1 MARRMTAARKR
12 ALRKAQ
18 MASARKRKGKR
29 AQDSVGYWIARGV
42 KTVASQATF
51 GVSGVLSQFG
61 DTRKGKGRIGRIP
74 INIKSA
80 KKRKK
85 R

>member
-1 MARRMTAARKR
+1 MRKMTAARKR

-18 MASARKRKGKR
+18 LASARKRKKR
-29 AQDSVGYWIARGV
+29 AADSVGYWIARGV

-61 DTRKGKGRIGRIP
+61 DTRKGRGRIGRIP
-74 INIKSA
+74 VNIKSA